1 MAGYVVLLY
10 KIRIRGIYM
19 TELETIQR
27 AKMYMDKLAKGIN
40 PIDDTPVPENDTAN
54 NMRLSK
60 CFTFVASVLQ
70 RVIDQGGLPQVP
82 QTKISK
88 TTFCLADTQKREFAF
103 SDEAIP
109 ISEIAKRINALI
121 DTNVMQKI
129 TYQQIRAWLST
140 IGMLEDAATISGGR
154 TKHPTEAGMSLGIS
168 VERRRGVD
176 GDYQVVLYSRS
187 AQQFILDNI
196 EAVVPMRIVTETPE
210 KRGQPWTKEQENQLI
225 EMHNNGVP
233 IPRIAY
239 AMQRSS
245 SGIRSR
251 LKKLGLIANYVEE
264 E

>member
-1 MAGYVVLLY
+1 
-10 KIRIRGIYM
+10 
-19 TELETIQR
+19 
-27 AKMYMDKLAKGIN
+27 MDKLAKGIN
-40 PIDDTPVPENDTAN
+40 PIDDTPVPENDTVN
-54 NMRLSK
+54 NVRLSK

-70 RVIDQGGLPQVP
+70 RVVDQGGLPQAS
-82 QTKISK
+82 QTMPSK
-88 TTFCLADTQKREFAF
+88 SAFYLTDSQRREFLF

-154 TKHPTEAGMSLGIS
+154 TKHPTNLGESLGIS
-168 VERRRGVD
+168 VERRAGDD
-176 GDYQVVLYSRS
+176 GDYQVVLYNRS

-196 EAVVPMRIVTETPE
+196 EAIAPMRVVTETPE
-210 KRGQPWTKEQENQLI
+210 MRGKPWTKEQENQLV

-233 IPRIAY
+233 ISRIAY
-239 AMQRSS
+239 AMQRSG

-251 LKKLGLIANYVEE
+251 LKKLGLIENHIEE
-264 E
+264 Q